1 MNKMIDLISINTID
15 KIFEDSDDLQPI
27 SKWIYVEFLTK
38 HFKNLDTTI
47 ENSMMFE
54 IEINSINNFSKLEP
68 HFKNLNDY
76 GIITLTKNSIVFN
89 NKWGQFIK
97 KSELKSEQ
105 SSNFSLEFDF
115 GNDESIKPVAS
126 EPTIELDKCI
136 DEKDKISIVEN
147 KDWKDII
154 YENSKEAQ
162 GFFAELEFELAEPK
176 NQKAQVEELNDLPW
190 EKEEELNTQEQPK
203 SIFKYHEHAEFC
215 FLEVFEYQE
224 DIMEFCKQQAL
235 IYIKH
240 KYPNSEII
248 EVIVQYEAT
257 ESGILIKYIQ
267 CVDKYKIK
275 FTVRMQ
281 NIYQSIIELYE
292 L

>member
-1 MNKMIDLISINTID
+1 MSKKSKSHFDIQELNLSDKTKSLPKQISIFDIID
-15 KIFEDSDDLQPI
+15 QEDSIKEEPI
-27 SKWIYVEFLTK
+27 NDSSDEIQS
-38 HFKNLDTTI
+38 I
-47 ENSMMFE
+47 E
-54 IEINSINNFSKLEP
+54 
-68 HFKNLNDY
+68 
-76 GIITLTKNSIVFN
+76 T
-89 NKWGQFIK
+89 NK
-97 KSELKSEQ
+97 
-105 SSNFSLEFDF
+105 SN
-115 GNDESIKPVAS
+115 
-126 EPTIELDKCI
+126 
-136 DEKDKISIVEN
+136 
-147 KDWKDII
+147 DWKDII